1 MTPRLTTCL
10 DCGRL
15 TKTSPCPSCRTYQRQ
30 SWRRTSR
37 AVTAAARTCL
47 VCGSTLR
54 LTAHHLE
61 PRRKGG
67 KVLITL
73 CGLCH
78 NRYHGDKR
86 AGRDTELVRAVESAP
101 TSFVD

>member
-1 MTPRLTTCL
+1 L
-10 DCGRL
+10 
-15 TKTSPCPSCRTYQRQ
+15 K
-30 SWRRTSR
+30 
-37 AVTAAARTCL
+37 AVTSSAGACV
-47 VCGSTLR
+47 VCGSTSR

-61 PRRKGG
+61 PRREGG

-86 AGRDTELVRAVESAP
+86 AGRDTELVRAVEGAP
-101 TSFVD
+101 TRFVD